1 MHENWFSMERLRY
14 DLALLKLNIPSMLP
28 IANFTS
34 EDYSLENGT
43 FVSVQLKKQRG
54 GVYKSDGGREVDLV
68 ENLECNGNSLWTRSI
83 DDSEL
88 CLKSTGRKTC
98 SSKVSNC
105 VIVYED
111 SVQVLLDRF

>member
-1 MHENWFSMERLRY
+1 MERLRY
-14 DLALLKLNIPSMLP
+14 DLALLKVNMPSMLP

-68 ENLECNGNSLWTRSI
+68 ENLECNGDSMWTRSI
-83 DDSEL
+83 GDSEL
-88 CLKSTGRKTC
+88 CLKSTGRKSC
-98 SSKVSNC
+98 SSMPSDFAFVC
-105 VIVYED
+105 
-111 SVQVLLDRF
+111 